1 MICTA
6 GWAQIDIDRQI
17 LLKLPPELS
26 YGLLGMR
33 VNLDKVV
40 IMNNLGRMISLDLST
55 GESFNNRIKGERVL
69 DFDLVLGQPLI
80 LNEEGQLSGQIDQ
93 NWPKNGWNACRIEHC
108 DQGLLITGGDKM
120 VFLAANATEAVEIS
134 NVHFALPFTEGF
146 IWSVSLSQKIGPWVI
161 NLYDCF
167 GNRMKEI
174 YRFSPEFDPAGL
186 ELGPL
191 GIEGEALISSYENN
205 QRKIA
210 LIGQNGHM
218 IWKIDGPEKVCQ
230 RDLGFDST
238 GNLLVLEKSGNDIVL
253 SRWKFAAPQG

>member
-1 MICTA
+1 M
-6 GWAQIDIDRQI
+6 AQINIDREI

-40 IMNNLGRMISLDLST
+40 IMNNLGRMVSIDLST
-55 GESFNNRIKGERVL
+55 RECFNNRIKGERVL

-80 LNEEGQLSGQIDQ
+80 LNEEGKLSGQVDQ
-93 NWPKNGWNACRIEHC
+93 NWPKNGWNGCRIEHC
-108 DQGLLITGGDKM
+108 DQGLVITGGEKM

-146 IWSVSLSQKIGPWVI
+146 IWSVSLSQKLGPWVI

-174 YRFSPEFDPAGL
+174 YRFSPEFDPSGL

-191 GIEGEALISSYENN
+191 GVEGEALLSSYENN
-205 QRKIA
+205 KRKIA

-253 SRWKFAAPQG
+253 SRWKFATPQG